1 MMELRYLVTSPAL
14 VVIGFGELGGWPYSY
29 IPTSPIPLLAAEN
42 LIGCQNQ
49 ILRGGLQ
56 KKTKRI
62 FLATPPSELSLR
74 IL

>member
-14 VVIGFGELGGWPYSY
+14 VVIGFGELGGWPHTY

-49 ILRGGLQ
+49 ILRG
-56 KKTKRI
+56 
-62 FLATPPSELSLR
+62 FLC
-74 IL
+74 I